1 MAAVI
6 IPVGV
11 VAGMILGIQAIMA
24 MVTVTVTVGE
34 AAGITLGTV
43 PGITLGIQATMV
55 MAMVAVIIRFMPVE
69 A

>member
-24 MVTVTVTVGE
+24 MVTVTVGE